1 MATMIKEEKYV
12 VYVGTEEYVL
22 HVQELVW
29 GLEPWPERFRAQLP
43 MSRDWTATVVYGST
57 GREAAERATQ
67 ISELRYGSSY
77 PSESRKALLKVGTQR
92 GTGIILPSRRESM
105 RL

>member
-1 MATMIKEEKYV
+1 MATMIKEEMYV

-43 MSRDWTATVVYGST
+43 MSSDWTATVVYGST

-67 ISELRYGSSY
+67 YLSCVTAAR
-77 PSESRKALLKVGTQR
+77 T
-92 GTGIILPSRRESM
+92 
-105 RL
+105 RLNNARPC

>member
-43 MSRDWTATVVYGST
+43 MARDWTATVAYGST

-67 ISELRYGSSY
+67 YLIFVTSPRTRLNHASPSSNSEASTTL
-77 PSESRKALLKVGTQR
+77 ALAFRTTPTQ
-92 GTGIILPSRRESM
+92 
-105 RL
+105 